1 MTKSA
6 TMLSRI
12 ITVILLVGLIFGLPR
27 DVSSEVQTVVRFQDR
42 NIFSCQENIIS
53 VRVENVAA
61 LTAYHLEIDFTPGDL
76 TVLSVENGGFLP
88 TGLLE
93 PTNAFDNTA
102 GTIIWGNARQDYTTD
117 PVSGSGVLINIHV
130 ETNPDKTIP
139 FTIRPFV
146 SGPPTEPT
154 NGSGSMLVGWPDAM
168 PIEFTVSNGTV
179 QTASCPPSDITLSY
193 SEVYE
198 NSVTGTEVGILDTI
212 DPDND
217 TGFVYSLWDD
227 AAYPDNAMFTI
238 IGDSLRTNAVFD
250 YETKSA
256 YTIQVRSEIG
266 INVINKVFTILVADV
281 NDPPVLGTIGA
292 QTVNELAPLT
302 FTATAT
308 DQDPPLTPDTLT
320 FSLTGT
326 VPAGA
331 NIDTVTG
338 DFSWT
343 PTEDQGPGVYPVN
356 VCVSDGN
363 LSDCKVVTVTVNE
376 VNAAPAGED
385 NTVSTLE
392 DIAYEFTKA
401 DFRFSDPVDI
411 PMNELL
417 GVKIITLPLDGVL
430 KVGGVVVSAGDTV
443 SAVDIENGLFTFVP
457 DANENNVPYASFQFK
472 VQDDGGTD
480 YGGADTDA
488 TTRYMTI
495 NVASVNDAP
504 AGTNKTVTTLEDTPY
519 PFVVLDFGFSD
530 PNDDPDDI
538 FTGVRISSLPLKGVL
553 RLSGVPAA
561 VGDVI
566 SVADI
571 SAGNLVFT
579 PAANANGTPYTTFN
593 FQVQDDGGGADTDPT
608 PNTMTINV
616 TPDNDAPVGVADHY
630 YVNSIQ
636 IDTNG
641 DGTPDSYGVRVP
653 APGVLQ
659 NDYDIDLDPL
669 SVSVKTNPSKGT
681 VSLAANGSFLYK
693 LTNLGEIN
701 ETDSFIYTLSDGH
714 GGTDDVTVT
723 ITIDPIDPV
732 VTLQWLSPV
741 TQEEVYYTAHDDPL
755 LLKVR
760 LTPTSDVSRIE
771 FRWWNT
777 SVTPNAWVIVSP
789 QPVVGTQTDY
799 SYTLDLTTL
808 PYLEDIQ
815 VYFYAYDEAGN
826 YKRTRFFIVHKP
838 SAYEVFL
845 PLIVR

>member
-238 IGDSLRTNAVFD
+238 VGDSLRTNAVFD

-636 IDTNG
+636 ID
-641 DGTPDSYGVRVP
+641 
-653 APGVLQ
+653 
-659 NDYDIDLDPL
+659 
-669 SVSVKTNPSKGT
+669 
-681 VSLAANGSFLYK
+681 
-693 LTNLGEIN
+693 
-701 ETDSFIYTLSDGH
+701 
-714 GGTDDVTVT
+714 
-723 ITIDPIDPV
+723 
-732 VTLQWLSPV
+732 
-741 TQEEVYYTAHDDPL
+741 
-755 LLKVR
+755 
-760 LTPTSDVSRIE
+760 
-771 FRWWNT
+771 
-777 SVTPNAWVIVSP
+777 
-789 QPVVGTQTDY
+789 
-799 SYTLDLTTL
+799 
-808 PYLEDIQ
+808 
-815 VYFYAYDEAGN
+815 
-826 YKRTRFFIVHKP
+826 
-838 SAYEVFL
+838 
-845 PLIVR
+845 